1 MKRYYLKEKTLAR
14 GKKDSIGI
22 DVHKEIWHVTAISAG
37 EELCPYYDG
46 SKRKNVKNP

>member
-14 GKKDSIGI
+14 GKKVSLGI
-22 DVHKEIWHVTAISAG
+22 DVHKDWHVMAISVG

-46 SKRKNVKNP
+46 TKRKNVKNP

>member
-14 GKKDSIGI
+14 GKKVSIGI

-37 EELCPYYDG
+37 EDLFPYYDG